1 MALAKYKFSKRAA
14 GMAWGPNNNA
24 GFSLV
29 EVMVATTILAV
40 ALTSLAQLFAMA
52 TRSNNIAR
60 NGTFTEILAE
70 QKMEQLRSL
79 TWGFDTLGLPVS
91 DTTTDTAVSPMNAT
105 GGTGLAPSP
114 SNTLQTVTDGYVDYL
129 DSNGNVLGDGGTV
142 VPDNT
147 AYIRRWFVEPL
158 PTNPNNT
165 LVLQVLVSRRRDR
178 GLSDAGSVR
187 RLPEEARLITVK
199 TRKAQ

>member
-1 MALAKYKFSKRAA
+1 MVLAKYKF
-14 GMAWGPNNNA
+14 NNDS

-52 TRSNNIAR
+52 TRSNRIAR
-60 NGTFTEILAE
+60 NGTFTQILAE

-79 TWGFDTLGLPVS
+79 TWGFDTLGLRVS
-91 DTTTDTAVSPMNAT
+91 DTTTDTAKSPMGVS

-129 DSNGNVLGDGGTV
+129 DAQGNVLGD
-142 VPDNT
+142 
-147 AYIRRWFVEPL
+147 
-158 PTNPNNT
+158 
-165 LVLQVLVSRRRDR
+165 
-178 GLSDAGSVR
+178 
-187 RLPEEARLITVK
+187 
-199 TRKAQ
+199 

>member
-1 MALAKYKFSKRAA
+1 MALAKYKFNKSVASGLSRTDS
-14 GMAWGPNNNA
+14 A

-29 EVMVATTILAV
+29 EVMVAATILAV

-52 TRSNNIAR
+52 TKSNSIAR
-60 NGTFTEILAE
+60 NGTFTQILAE

-91 DTTTDTAVSPMNAT
+91 DTTTDTAKSPMGVN

-114 SNTLQTVTDGYVDYL
+114 NNTLQTVTDGYVDYL
-129 DSNGNVLGDGGTV
+129 DAQGNVLGDGGTV
-142 VPDNT
+142 VPGNT
-147 AYIRRWFVEPL
+147 AYIRRWYVEPL

-165 LVLQVLVSRRRDR
+165 LVLKVLFTRRADR
-178 GLSDAGSVR
+178 GLADAGSVR

>member
-1 MALAKYKFSKRAA
+1 MALAKYKF
-14 GMAWGPNNNA
+14 NNSDSA

-29 EVMVATTILAV
+29 EVMVAATILAV

-52 TRSNNIAR
+52 TRSNSIAR
-60 NGTFTEILAE
+60 NGTFTQILAE

-91 DTTTDTAVSPMNAT
+91 DTTTDTAKSPMGVS

-129 DSNGNVLGDGGTV
+129 DAQGDVLGDGGTV

-165 LVLQVLVSRRRDR
+165 LILQVLVTRRADR

>member
-1 MALAKYKFSKRAA
+1 M
-14 GMAWGPNNNA
+14 
-24 GFSLV
+24 
-29 EVMVATTILAV
+29 
-40 ALTSLAQLFAMA
+40 
-52 TRSNNIAR
+52 
-60 NGTFTEILAE
+60 
-70 QKMEQLRSL
+70 
-79 TWGFDTLGLPVS
+79 
-91 DTTTDTAVSPMNAT
+91 
-105 GGTGLAPSP
+105 
-114 SNTLQTVTDGYVDYL
+114 DYL
-129 DSNGNVLGDGGTV
+129 DAQGDVLGDGGTV

-165 LVLQVLVSRRRDR
+165 LILQVLVTRRADR